1 MSPAIRPTT
10 RPATLADLP
19 EVTAIQH
26 AAIEAIRPDPY
37 ADAELAAW
45 RSIPPD
51 DLVALIASGRYRVA
65 EEGGRLLGGAGW
77 DEGADGGSATVRLVF
92 VHPAAHGLGI
102 GAALIAAIER
112 EVTARGAVRLFVPA
126 ALNAIGFYE
135 RLGYRRLERRAI
147 PVGPVMLPYQ
157 QMFKDAA

>member
-1 MSPAIRPTT
+1 MSLAI

-26 AAIEAIRPDPY
+26 AAIDAIRPDAY

-45 RSIPPD
+45 RSLPPH
-51 DLVALIASGRYRVA
+51 DLVALIEAGRYRVA
-65 EEGGRLLGGAGW
+65 EQGGRLLGGAGW
-77 DEGADGGSATVRLVF
+77 SESEDGGSATVRLVF
-92 VHPAAHGLGI
+92 VHPAAHGQGV
-102 GAALIAAIER
+102 GAALVSAIER
-112 EVTARGAVRLFVPA
+112 EVTARGIARLFVPA
-126 ALNAIGFYE
+126 ALNAVGFYE

-147 PVGPVMLPYQ
+147 AVGAVSVPYQ